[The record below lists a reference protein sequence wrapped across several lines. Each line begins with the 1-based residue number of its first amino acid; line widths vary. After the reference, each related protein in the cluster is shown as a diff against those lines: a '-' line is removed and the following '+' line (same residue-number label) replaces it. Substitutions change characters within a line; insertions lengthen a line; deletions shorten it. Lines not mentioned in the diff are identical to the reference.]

1 MATKVAPIT
10 GIKLPVTVAR
20 PAAAKAAAVV
30 ETPVVAP
37 EVEVPAEQPRRVN
50 RRWTDEEEEKLMQL
64 VAAGNDHAAIGAE
77 LNRTEKAIGLRIKT
91 IAARMLNSG
100 TPLDEVAEATGLKAE
115 DLTPEKLAFVARK
128 IPGQAAGGKKA
139 PNRRWTDE
147 EQTQMLQLLG
157 EGQTRAEVGATL
169 NRTES
174 AIFAK
179 LKKVALALFG
189 QGETMETIWAS
200 TGLSEKEVTE
210 EGLKKTQ
217 TRLQNPRPK
226 KGKKAAV
233 ATQAPTTGLDIPALL
248 ARLAACEA
256 RLAALEARK

>member
-1 MATKVAPIT
+1 MELIS
-10 GIKLPVTVAR
+10 
-20 PAAAKAAAVV
+20 
-30 ETPVVAP
+30 
-37 EVEVPAEQPRRVN
+37 Q
-50 RRWTDEEEEKLMQL
+50 
-64 VAAGNDHAAIGAE
+64 GNDYAAIGQE
-77 LNRTEKAIGLRIKT
+77 LNRTEKAIGLRVKT
-91 IAARMLNSG
+91 IAARMIEAG

-115 DLTPEKLAFVARK
+115 ELTAEKLAFVARK
-128 IPGQAAGGKKA
+128 IPRQPAAGKKA

-147 EQTQMLQLLG
+147 EQAQMLQLLS

-179 LKKVALALFG
+179 LKKVALALYN

-226 KGKKAAV
+226 KGKKAAAV
-233 ATQAPTTGLDIPALL
+233 ASTPATALDIPALL

>member
-1 MATKVAPIT
+1 MATKIAPIKPIT
-10 GIKLPVTVAR
+10 IT

-64 VAAGNDHAAIGAE
+64 VADNDHAAIGAE

-128 IPGQAAGGKKA
+128 IPRQAAGGKKA

-200 TGLSEKEVTE
+200 TGLSEKEVSE

-226 KGKKAAV
+226 KGKKVA
-233 ATQAPTTGLDIPALL
+233 ATQAPTTALDIPALL